1 MDRLEE
7 IKNLMRIE
15 VTQGSDEERRVVGQ
29 LLVEELPY
37 LISEVER
44 LREREEIHWPYEL
57 DMAQREIIRLG
68 GTVETNDGIAL
79 QA

>member
-1 MDRLEE
+1 MDRLEN
-7 IKNLMRIE
+7 IKLRW
-15 VTQGSDEERRVVGQ
+15 GRYG
-29 LLVEELPY
+29 ELGEASITY
-37 LISEVER
+37 LIEQVEALRAENER